1 MAARTKSKVTL
12 KYKTKY
18 RVENWPAYEDS
29 LRKRGD
35 VTVWFDEDA
44 IDTWNAPPSGL
55 AGGQRKYSDLA
66 IVTVLTLRTVFHLQL
81 RQAEGFV
88 ASLIRLMGLPLDTPD
103 HTTLSRR
110 NGKVEVR
117 ALAKAHDGPLHL
129 AIDSTGLKMLGDGE
143 WLAHKHKTSNKRRS
157 WRKLH
162 LAIDGAGLIVASE
175 LTESGVDDSSVA
187 AKMVDGLHASIERFA
202 ADGAYD
208 TRAMYAAPET
218 AGAPGLNVAIPPKR
232 TAAVE
237 RDAVGAWRQRNE
249 ALKRI
254 AQVGRRQWR
263 KESGAHKQARAEN
276 GMFRYKR
283 IIGDRLR
290 AKKVDAQAREAMIG
304 VHVLNRMTALGMP
317 ESARIDT

>member
-1 MAARTKSKVTL
+1 MH
-12 KYKTKY
+12 
-18 RVENWPAYEDS
+18 
-29 LRKRGD
+29 
-35 VTVWFDEDA
+35 
-44 IDTWNAPPSGL
+44 PS
-55 AGGQRKYSDLA
+55 
-66 IVTVLTLRTVFHLQL
+66 
-81 RQAEGFV
+81 
-88 ASLIRLMGLPLDTPD
+88 M
-103 HTTLSRR
+103 
-110 NGKVEVR
+110 
-117 ALAKAHDGPLHL
+117 
-129 AIDSTGLKMLGDGE
+129 MLGDGE

-237 RDAVGAWRQRNE
+237 PDAVGAWRQRNE

-304 VHVLNRMTALGMP
+304 VNVLNRMTALGMP